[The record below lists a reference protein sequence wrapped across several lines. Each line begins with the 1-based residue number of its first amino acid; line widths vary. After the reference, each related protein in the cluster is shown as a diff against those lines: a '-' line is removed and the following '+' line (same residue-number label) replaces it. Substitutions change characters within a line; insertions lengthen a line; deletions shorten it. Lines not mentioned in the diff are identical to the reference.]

1 MRALLCKASV
11 RLFRISAACQSLF
24 GSQNIDS
31 EVVKKTLECNYYGTL
46 EANQDLLPLV
56 RDGGRLVNVSST
68 AGNLSKYSP
77 ELQKQFRS
85 AKFTKD
91 TTKLMEDFKAAVAA
105 GNEKDQGWVSA
116 AYATSKA
123 GVTAMTR
130 CLAEGWEAKGSKTL
144 INSCC
149 PGWVKVS

>member
-1 MRALLCKASV
+1 M
-11 RLFRISAACQSLF
+11 
-24 GSQNIDS
+24 
-31 EVVKKTLECNYYGTL
+31 KKTIECNYYGTL

-56 RDGGRLVNVSST
+56 RDGGRLVNVSSS

-77 ELQKQFRS
+77 EIQERFRS

-91 TTKLMEDFKAAVAA
+91 VTKLVEDFKAAVAA
-105 GNEKDQGWVSA
+105 GDHEKQGWVSM

-123 GVTAMTR
+123 GVTAATR
-130 CLAEGWEAKGSKTL
+130 CIAEGWESKGSKTL

-149 PGWVKVS
+149 PGYVKVSRYIFSTCGTLEAELNNRPT